1 MTEIRELME
10 MDLEAVS
17 GGGLIDLPPITTGP
31 ITTVVQ
37 TNVGVAPT
45 LAISLGGSATAV
57 GELGLK
63 NTLKL

>member
-1 MTEIRELME
+1 MTEIRELTE

-17 GGGLIDLPPITTGP
+17 GGGLIDLPS

-57 GELGLK
+57 GQLDLK
-63 NTLKL
+63 NILSGHKL